1 MRTVYKTKYYT
12 VKKDDSGPTPKYLI
26 YRDGVEVKKCSSQ
39 VEATM
44 WVSRQRGRQNEH
56 DPWITSV
63 DSVSVEEGEDE
74 NGTPCFIVDIE
85 FTDIFRNSILVEGV
99 EV

>member
-1 MRTVYKTKYYT
+1 MRTIYKTKYYT

-44 WVSRQRGRQNEH
+44 WVYQKRYRKCLRK
-56 DPWITSV
+56 
-63 DSVSVEEGEDE
+63 
-74 NGTPCFIVDIE
+74 
-85 FTDIFRNSILVEGV
+85 
-99 EV
+99 

>member
-12 VKKDDSGPTPKYLI
+12 VKRDDSGPTPKYLI
-26 YRDGVEVKKCSSQ
+26 YHDGVEVKKCSSQ

-56 DPWITSV
+56 
-63 DSVSVEEGEDE
+63 
-74 NGTPCFIVDIE
+74 
-85 FTDIFRNSILVEGV
+85 
-99 EV
+99 